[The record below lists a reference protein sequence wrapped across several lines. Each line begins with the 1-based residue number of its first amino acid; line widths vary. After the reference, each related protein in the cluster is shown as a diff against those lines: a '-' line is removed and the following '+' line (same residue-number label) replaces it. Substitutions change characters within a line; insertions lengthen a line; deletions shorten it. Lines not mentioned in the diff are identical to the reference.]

1 MIRIRRRI
9 FTPKRIAIGVG
20 VGSLVV
26 LALYFYNVG
35 IFSTL
40 LSREQGGQIAAQEEK
55 IADLEKKIKQA
66 EQDKNTALLRAR
78 EADGRFNAAMAA
90 VSEERRKVQ
99 VWIAKYAAIKSTRI
113 EVVNSA
119 DDARRIAKEMGW
131 SR

>member
-1 MIRIRRRI
+1 M
-9 FTPKRIAIGVG
+9 
-20 VGSLVV
+20 
-26 LALYFYNVG
+26 ALYFYNVG